1 MSLDGFITGPSEG
14 PDNGLGD
21 GGERLHDW
29 MFDGKSDPDAEVV
42 DEVYARTGAIII
54 GKRMF
59 DVGVGPW
66 GDPPAFHVPVFVV
79 THEAREP
86 LVKQG
91 GTTYTF
97 VSGGIKA
104 ALEQAKAAA
113 RDKDVGVWGRE
124 RRTRRVGANRSG
136 SARTAHRSSLPR
148 ARLRARKVDAVGN
161 CSLRINVPAAAAAA
175 Y

>member
-1 MSLDGFITGPSEG
+1 
-14 PDNGLGD
+14 
-21 GGERLHDW
+21 

-42 DEVYARTGAIII
+42 DEVYARTGAIIV

-66 GDPPAFHVPVFVV
+66 GDPRPSTCRSLSV

-113 RDKDVGVWGRE
+113 RDKDVGVWG
-124 RRTRRVGANRSG
+124 
-136 SARTAHRSSLPR
+136 ARTSS
-148 ARLRARKVDAVGN
+148 RKVDAVRN
-161 CSLRINVPAAAAAA
+161 CLHLSMSPRPQRPSTEEAR
-175 Y
+175 